1 MPVRLTP
8 PRISSP
14 ATEGSRPPPRR
25 SLCAGVR
32 TSKALFLLGARS
44 RGDGQ
49 AWGSPLVAPVPAI
62 RGFPTQV
69 LGHHWNVWPAHGPPY
84 TVILGT
90 FQGNTQPFSPPDARH
105 GSWVTSPRL
114 LPCGD
119 TDFKPE
125 GNPGPFGQ
133 RSGRQMRR
141 LRPQRRGGLLGNK
154 QGQTR
159 LLRHPLSLDL
169 APRAS

>member
-8 PRISSP
+8 PRVSSP

-69 LGHHWNVWPAHGPPY
+69 LGRRWNIWPAHGPPY
-84 TVILGT
+84 TVTSERFKETRNVSPLQMHATEVGLHHPAFCHAATLILS
-90 FQGNTQPFSPPDARH
+90 QREILVPLANA
-105 GSWVTSPRL
+105 L
-114 LPCGD
+114 GD
-119 TDFKPE
+119 
-125 GNPGPFGQ
+125 
-133 RSGRQMRR
+133 R
-141 LRPQRRGGLLGNK
+141 
-154 QGQTR
+154 
-159 LLRHPLSLDL
+159 
-169 APRAS
+169 